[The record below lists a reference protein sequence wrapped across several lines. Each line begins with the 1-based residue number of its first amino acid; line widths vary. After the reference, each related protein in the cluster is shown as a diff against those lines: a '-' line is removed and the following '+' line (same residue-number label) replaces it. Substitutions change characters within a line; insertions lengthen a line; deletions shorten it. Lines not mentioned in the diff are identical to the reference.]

1 MYVYEWMIS
10 KFAIVLRIMVL
21 SYGVPD
27 PLMMLK
33 RENKAAAKRIILP
46 CFMMI
51 FATTHNI
58 FKWKT

>member
-1 MYVYEWMIS
+1 MIS

-58 FKWKT
+58 FK